1 MRGEQDIKEALIQNL
16 EDAGCN
22 QNQIKE
28 FLELFSKKEK
38 DKILNLL
45 AKHREILIKKLH
57 KDQKEVDILDYLILD
72 LKNNNY

>member
-45 AKHREILIKKLH
+45 AKHRAILMKKLH
-57 KDQKEVDILDYLILD
+57 KNQKEVDILDYLILD